1 MFRFRGCEGPQPSKS
16 ITACEVLIR
25 PWRAPVPRRPPN
37 PMGQRSAPRLQGT
50 AALHANNG
58 NRNPDPS
65 LEGARSLGAA
75 LGDEGID
82 WSQQMHGSICQGFN
96 PKTETDL
103 NADYT
108 DTIRY
113 DHQCPEVLPGK
124 VPLQNRRNRRNLWF
138 QFRNLGLILGL

>member
-1 MFRFRGCEGPQPSKS
+1 LPADS
-16 ITACEVLIR
+16 LI
-25 PWRAPVPRRPPN
+25 
-37 PMGQRSAPRLQGT
+37 GQRSAPRLQGT

-103 NADYT
+103 IADYT

-113 DHQCPEVLPGK
+113 DYNALKFCHEK
-124 VPLQNRRNRRNLWF
+124 NLF
-138 QFRNLGLILGL
+138 KIGEIGGICGFNFGI